1 MSVNAYPG
9 PGMFESSSFVYI
21 MSWPPT
27 TASRCNFVGC
37 PKSRARLGMDIRL
50 LIVKYRSFLYSDTQA
65 LYHTVTCSVD
75 VLRVHANSQGVLEAG
90 LPRVPRGRRC
100 ELSKEG

>member
-37 PKSRARLGMDIRL
+37 PKSRARLGMDIRVQ
-50 LIVKYRSFLYSDTQA
+50 IGEYRSFWYLETQA
-65 LYHTVTCSVD
+65 LYHTVACSVD
-75 VLRVHANSQGVLEAG
+75 VG
-90 LPRVPRGRRC
+90 LPRVSRGRRR
-100 ELSKEG
+100 ELAKEEGVEEEEEGRE